1 MCSNPPRELPIFQCV
16 IGVLN
21 LKCFPL
27 GAGVFSGKQIRI
39 GKKAMFLK
47 QCVSG
52 DFNPLH
58 VDAEHAR
65 KGIFGERVAHGIF
78 TLSLVSATLSKFPGD
93 VVYLSQN
100 AMFVKPVKVGDTI
113 KAVSRVKEKGEKG
126 GLKLDTNCYNQKGE
140 VVMEGEA
147 QVKIFEPKEQ

>member
-1 MCSNPPRELPIFQCV
+1 MAKAFERIEVGEERTFSKTITEADIANF
-16 IGVLN
+16 
-21 LKCFPL
+21 
-27 GAGVFSGKQIRI
+27 AG
-39 GKKAMFLK
+39 
-47 QCVSG
+47 VSG

-100 AMFVKPVKVGDTI
+100 AKFVKPVKVGDTI

-147 QVKIFEPKEQ
+147 QVKIFEPEER